1 MVASQRRLCCN
12 YNYVRVF
19 VEAWAEITYPPGM
32 KTDGSVKYPML
43 LYV

>member
-1 MVASQRRLCCN
+1 MVALQSRLCCN
-12 YNYVRVF
+12 YNCDCVL